1 MPTRRDLKTFGLGFS
16 AAVLVGSMWPGVK
29 DGLRP
34 ATKAMLRGA
43 MVASDKVRTMSAEF
57 QTEME
62 DLVAEVQFE
71 KVQHSNG
78 TYHTDPKEEGSSVD
92 DTGYQS

>member
-16 AAVLVGSMWPGVK
+16 AAILVGSMWPNLK
-29 DGLRP
+29 EGLRP
-34 ATKAMLRGA
+34 TTKAMLRGA
-43 MVASDKVRTMSAEF
+43 MSASDRIRTMSAEI

-71 KVQHSNG
+71 NVQTVTTNQVRV
-78 TYHTDPKEEGSSVD
+78 EEGNRD
-92 DTGYQS
+92 HGTETQS